1 MTEDSALARFRRIGL
16 ITIGAVYFLIMVGSI
31 VRASGAGMGCPDWP
45 TCFGQLIPPTDESQ
59 LPANYHEIYAV
70 GYADTSFNPLKTW
83 TEYLN
88 RLVGVCIGVLIVST
102 LAASTPFLKRDKAV
116 FWLCLGV
123 FFAVGFQAWLGSVV
137 VASNLNPAKITA
149 HMLMALLIVA
159 TLVYAV
165 TRAQWAQ
172 FAALDTRVLP
182 ERVYTVARLVL
193 FLTVLQIVLGI
204 QVREGVDVIDAALQ
218 HENRH
223 LWREQFPVIFYVHR
237 SFSILVLLANGWL
250 AWSLRKSLGK
260 QHLLARTSAVLM
272 GLIVFAIVLGV
283 SMDRLGMPA
292 VSQPLHLL
300 MANLIF
306 GAQFF
311 LFTVYRYSR
320 TGAEAGAVSLGYAED
335 R

>member
-70 GYADTSFNPLKTW
+70 GYADTRFNPLKTW

-88 RLVGVCIGVLIVST
+88 RLVGVGIGVLITLT

-182 ERVYTVARLVL
+182 ERVYTVARLVI

-204 QVREGVDVIDAALQ
+204 QVREGVDVIDAAFQ

-250 AWSLRKSLGK
+250 AWSLRKHLGK
-260 QHLLARTSAVLM
+260 EHLLARTSAVLM

-320 TGAEAGAVSLGYAED
+320 AGLEPALV